1 MFTGIVEETGTVAGR
16 AVSDKGDNLVV
27 QADKVLGDLAPGHS
41 IAVNG
46 VCLTVVDTADDRFT
60 VQVIPETLQRSN
72 LGDLVAGDPVN
83 LERAMAAQDRFHG
96 HMVQGHVE
104 TVAFINSIVVD
115 GGDVRLTVTIDSP
128 WLRYCLPKGSIAL
141 DGVSLT
147 IADLSTAGLTVAL
160 IPYTLSSTTLGRKQ
174 VGDPV
179 NIETD
184 ILARYVERLFE
195 MDGDEDRYDL
205 EIEKLRNW
213 GYGES

>member
-1 MFTGIVEETGTVAGR
+1 MFTGIVEETGTVLKR
-16 AVSDKGDNLVV
+16 TVSDSGENLVV
-27 QADKVLGDLAPGHS
+27 QAEKVLSDLAPGHS

-46 VCLTVVDTADDRFT
+46 VCLTVVETAGDRFT

-72 LGDLVAGDPVN
+72 LGDLLAGDPVN

-104 TVAFINSIVVD
+104 TVGFINSIVVD

-128 WLRYCLPKGSIAL
+128 WLRYCLPKGSITL
-141 DGVSLT
+141 DSVSLT
-147 IADLSTAGLTVAL
+147 IADLSIAGLTVAL

-195 MDGDEDRYDL
+195 IDGDEERYDL
-205 EIEKLRNW
+205 EMEKLRNW

>member
-1 MFTGIVEETGTVAGR
+1 MFTGIVEETGTVAER
-16 AVSDKGDNLVV
+16 TVSDSGENLVV
-27 QADKVLGDLAPGHS
+27 QAEKVLSDLAPGHS

-46 VCLTVVDTADDRFT
+46 VCLTVVEIAGDRFT

-72 LGDLVAGDPVN
+72 LGDLLAGDPVN

-104 TVAFINSIVVD
+104 TVAYINSIVVD

-141 DGVSLT
+141 DGVSMT
-147 IADLSTAGLTVAL
+147 IADLSPAGLTVAL

-195 MDGDEDRYDL
+195 IDGDEERYDL
-205 EIEKLRNW
+205 EMEKLRNW

>member
-1 MFTGIVEETGTVAGR
+1 MFTGIVEEVGKIRGVHTKDRAKQLVIECESVIKKAKVGDSVMVDGICLTIEEILESSFVVTVIEETLRKTVAN
-16 AVSDKGDNLVV
+16 KY
-27 QADKVLGDLAPGHS
+27 
-41 IAVNG
+41 
-46 VCLTVVDTADDRFT
+46 C
-60 VQVIPETLQRSN
+60 PE
-72 LGDLVAGDPVN
+72 DYVN
-83 LERAMAAQDRFHG
+83 LESALKMGDPIGG

-160 IPYTLSSTTLGRKQ
+160 IPYTLSSTTLGRQQ

-184 ILARYVERLFE
+184 ILVRYVERLFE

>member
-1 MFTGIVEETGTVAGR
+1 MFTGIVEETGTVVGR
-16 AVSDKGDNLVV
+16 TVSDSGENLVV
-27 QADKVLGDLAPGHS
+27 QAEKVLSDLAPGHS

-46 VCLTVVDTADDRFT
+46 VCLTVVETAGDRFT

-72 LGDLVAGDPVN
+72 LGDLLAGDPVN
-83 LERAMAAQDRFHG
+83 LERAMAARDRFHG

-104 TVAFINSIVVD
+104 TVGFINSIVVD

-141 DGVSLT
+141 DGVSMT

-160 IPYTLSSTTLGRKQ
+160 IPYTLSLTTLGRKQ

-184 ILARYVERLFE
+184 ILARYVERLFDI
-195 MDGDEDRYDL
+195 DGDEERYDL
-205 EIEKLRNW
+205 EMDKLRNW

>member
-1 MFTGIVEETGTVAGR
+1 MFTGIVEETGTVAER
-16 AVSDKGDNLVV
+16 TVSDSGENLVV
-27 QADKVLGDLAPGHS
+27 RAEKVLSDLAPGHS

-46 VCLTVVDTADDRFT
+46 VCLTVVETAADRFT

-72 LGDLVAGDPVN
+72 LGDLLAGDPVN

-104 TVAFINSIVVD
+104 TVAYINSIVVD

-128 WLRYCLPKGSIAL
+128 WLRYCLPKGSITL

-147 IADLSTAGLTVAL
+147 IADLSIAGLTVAL

-195 MDGDEDRYDL
+195 IDGDEERYDL
-205 EIEKLRNW
+205 EMEKLRNW

>member
-1 MFTGIVEETGTVAGR
+1 
-16 AVSDKGDNLVV
+16 
-27 QADKVLGDLAPGHS
+27 
-41 IAVNG
+41 
-46 VCLTVVDTADDRFT
+46 
-60 VQVIPETLQRSN
+60 LQRSN
-72 LGDLVAGDPVN
+72 LGDLLAGDPVN

-104 TVAFINSIVVD
+104 TVGYINSIVVD
-115 GGDVRLTVTIDSP
+115 GGDVRMTVTIDHP

-160 IPYTLSSTTLGRKQ
+160 IPYTLSFTTLGRKQ

-195 MDGDEDRYDL
+195 IDGDEDRYDL
-205 EIEKLRNW
+205 EMEKLRNW

>member
-1 MFTGIVEETGTVAGR
+1 MFTGIVEETGTVAER
-16 AVSDKGDNLVV
+16 TVSDSGENLVV
-27 QADKVLGDLAPGHS
+27 RAEKVLSDLAPGHS

-46 VCLTVVDTADDRFT
+46 VCLTVVETAGDRFA
-60 VQVIPETLQRSN
+60 VQVIPETLKRSN
-72 LGDLVAGDPVN
+72 LGDLLAGDPVN

-104 TVAFINSIVVD
+104 TVAYINSIVVD
-115 GGDVRLTVTIDSP
+115 GGDVRLTVTIDSV
-128 WLRYCLPKGSIAL
+128 WLRYCLPKGSITL

-195 MDGDEDRYDL
+195 IDGDEERYDL
-205 EIEKLRNW
+205 EMDKLRNW